1 MLVCSQE
8 EEEEEEPGKEEN
20 SNTGFATV
28 TFESEP
34 GMVIFGEVGTASRG
48 LVTILIIKTSTY
60 KRIPMLMENIYF

>member
-48 LVTILIIKTSTY
+48 LVTILII
-60 KRIPMLMENIYF
+60 

>member
-8 EEEEEEPGKEEN
+8 EEEEEPEKEEN

-34 GMVIFGEVGTASRG
+34 GMVIFGEVGTVPRDLS
-48 LVTILIIKTSTY
+48 TILII
-60 KRIPMLMENIYF
+60 